1 METIKRTIQR
11 ILSDIRARRNIEA
24 YVVTVIAIAFA
35 VLTVAGDL
43 VPDSLKM
50 AAILAAL
57 GLLVFDLTVPEQ
69 AALSLDEILNDRSH
83 FRPLPERIKG
93 ARKLWIYGPSA
104 VNILNQENTLAI
116 KDSILSHADGE
127 FRVIIQDPDAKGAM
141 DILVQQ
147 LDNSLDFQLQELP
160 AAIQI
165 TLSILRK
172 LAGWKVSGTF
182 EHRLLAFNP
191 GFSMVVIDP
200 DKNSGVAIVE
210 FYGFYHEHT
219 ASRMNIEIT
228 RSQSER
234 WFTYWVSQFDRMWE
248 AARQPESAQ
257 QQH

>member
-1 METIKRTIQR
+1 VDNIKRTVQR
-11 ILSDIRARRNIEA
+11 IVSDLRARRNIED
-24 YVVTVIAIAFA
+24 YVVSAIAIVFA

-43 VPDSLKM
+43 VSDSLKM
-50 AAILAAL
+50 AAILSAL
-57 GLLVFDLTVPEQ
+57 GLLVFHLTVPEQ

-83 FRPLPERIKG
+83 FPPLPERIKG

-104 VNILNQENTLAI
+104 VNVLSQENTLAI
-116 KDSILSHADGE
+116 KNEILSHADGE
-127 FRVIIQDPDAKGAM
+127 FRVIIQDPDAKEAVN
-141 DILVQQ
+141 ILIQQ
-147 LDNSLDFQLQELP
+147 LDKPLDFQLQELP

-165 TLSILRK
+165 TLSILHK

-182 EHRLLAFNP
+182 EYRLLPFNP

-200 DKNSGVAIVE
+200 DKNSGLVIVE

-248 AARQPESAQ
+248 AARQPESAEDKG
-257 QQH
+257 